1 MRKKFLIFLTWLG
14 KQKLCINLKKLSRT
28 ENIDVIIINNSWN
41 KLRTFP
47 QTNSSIATWC
57 EQSSENQTIIHLTCF
72 AFLWAQLPNRNTYIC
87 NELQWTYIIILFFLN
102 EKKIVI
108 VVLWLWRCDRWCDS
122 IMRNGVNNNDDSS
135 SVGSVLSMHI
145 RF

>member
-1 MRKKFLIFLTWLG
+1 MTRLSSPVRREMRKKLLIFLTWLG
-14 KQKLCINLKKLSRT
+14 KQKLCINLKKLSGT

-41 KLRTFP
+41 NLRTFP

-57 EQSSENQTIIHLTCF
+57 EQSSENQTIINLTCF

-102 EKKIVI
+102 EKKMWLLYCDYEDTIDDVI
-108 VVLWLWRCDRWCDS
+108 QSCAMV
-122 IMRNGVNNNDDSS
+122 
-135 SVGSVLSMHI
+135 
-145 RF
+145 